1 MKNAPNALV
10 AYQYTRVIK
19 RLKIFRLNLKLKTQG
34 VKMKK
39 SKIIL
44 PILAL
49 VLCFNIYAKDSKGT
63 PSAPT
68 AVHAKEHER
77 KKGDIAAP
85 KALGLLKDGNKRFIS
100 GHFRLEG
107 ISASDRKRLVDGQKP
122 HTIVLS
128 CSDSRVPPEIVFD
141 QKLGEIF
148 VVRTAGESL
157 DSSAIASI
165 EYAVSHLGS
174 NLIVVMGHES
184 CGAVKAA
191 LATLKGGDAG
201 SAWLNKLVA
210 DLHPHLKRFSE
221 LTPTDGV
228 IVESWANV
236 EGVAHDLTERS
247 EIVRKLVESGEVQIQ
262 NALYHLGSG
271 QVEWR

>member
-1 MKNAPNALV
+1 MSLQKCCLLLIFIFSLQAFSKEA
-10 AYQYTRVIK
+10 AHHEG
-19 RLKIFRLNLKLKTQG
+19 RLKGEVTPD
-34 VKMKK
+34 K
-39 SKIIL
+39 S
-44 PILAL
+44 LAL
-49 VLCFNIYAKDSKGT
+49 L
-63 PSAPT
+63 
-68 AVHAKEHER
+68 
-77 KKGDIAAP
+77 KKGNERYKISHLR
-85 KALGLLKDGNKRFIS
+85 KGGTAL
-100 GHFRLEG
+100 
-107 ISASDRKRLVDGQKP
+107 ADREKLVSGQKP
-122 HTIVLS
+122 YAIVLS
-128 CSDSRVPPEIVFD
+128 CSDSRVPPELIFD

-148 VVRTAGESL
+148 VVRTAGQSL

-201 SAWLNKLVA
+201 SPSLNKLVG

-221 LTPTDGV
+221 LSQTDGV

-236 EGVAHDLTERS
+236 QGVALDLVDRS
-247 EIVRKLVESGEVQIQ
+247 EIIKKLVDSGEVQIQ

-271 QVEWR
+271 VVEWR